1 VFELGSSLREARHR
15 RKIEIAQAEQA
26 TKIRGKYLRA
36 LEDEQFALLPSET
49 YVKGFLRTYAEYLG
63 LDGQLYV
70 DEYDSRFVAGHEAS
84 QRPRRS
90 RPRRSRRLETV
101 VVVAVLAAIAILTV
115 VVIGA
120 WSSSDRGKTGGTTGA
135 RHGSKRATHAVVPL
149 GLAIH
154 AVRGSSYVAVRRGN
168 AAGRVV
174 FQGTIARGH
183 TVPFRGSRFWI
194 AISTPEHLVIKV
206 RGHTIHVGGRRP
218 RVITVTPTAWNVS

>member
-1 VFELGSSLREARHR
+1 MFEIGSSLREARHR
-15 RKIEIAQAEQA
+15 RKIEMAQAEQA

-36 LEDEQFALLPSET
+36 LEDEQFALLPAET

-70 DEYDSRFVAGHEAS
+70 DEYDSRFVAGRETS

-90 RPRRSRRLETV
+90 RPRRSRRLETI

-120 WSSSDRGKTGGTTGA
+120 WSSSDHGATGGTGRTQHRSA
-135 RHGSKRATHAVVPL
+135 KVTHAIVP

-154 AVRGSSYVAVRRGN
+154 AVRGSSYVAVRRRN
-168 AAGRVV
+168 AAGRIV
-174 FQGTIARGH
+174 FQGTVARGH
-183 TVPFRGSRFWI
+183 TIPFRGSRFWI

-218 RVITVTPTAWNVS
+218 RVITVTPTAWNVD